1 MRYKLEEVA
10 AIGSLNGSKL
20 AQESISSTEDLLRT
34 CGTPADRDRLSE
46 RTGISSQTLLKWVRL
61 ADLMRIA
68 GVSPQFAEL
77 LEASGVDTV
86 GQLGNRNA
94 TTAFEPGSGSS
105 ISGGLNNEAIG
116 PFASIGGGRENVA
129 VGFYSS
135 ISGGRSPRRDVELW
149 ALGLS

>member
-68 GVSPQFAEL
+68 GVSPQFAQL

-94 TTAFEPGSGSS
+94 TTLADKMVEINSHMQVAEDTPLPTIVEGWVAQAKKFNPL
-105 ISGGLNNEAIG
+105 IS
-116 PFASIGGGRENVA
+116 
-129 VGFYSS
+129 
-135 ISGGRSPRRDVELW
+135 
-149 ALGLS
+149 